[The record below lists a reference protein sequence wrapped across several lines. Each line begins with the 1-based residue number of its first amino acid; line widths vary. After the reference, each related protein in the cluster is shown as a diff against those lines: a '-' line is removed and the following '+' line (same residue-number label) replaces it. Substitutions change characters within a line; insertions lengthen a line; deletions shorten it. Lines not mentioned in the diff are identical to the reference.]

1 MSETINVPMAA
12 QRDIK
17 TVTTEIRTL
26 HRQAQCM
33 VLGYAI
39 EIGRRLKEAKAML
52 DHGQWGPWLREEV
65 DFSQSSA
72 NNFMRI
78 FEEYGAQQVSLFGD
92 ANSQALGNL
101 PYTHALRLLALPA
114 EERES
119 FAEEHH
125 AEELSTRE
133 LEKLIRERDE
143 ARRAEQ
149 DAQEKA
155 AAADKARAA
164 AEELAKG
171 AEDARRDALAAAE
184 RLKNAQ
190 AAEKDAKAAAKQAK
204 AAAKQAKAELKAL
217 RENPVIPAEVLEK
230 LRAEEAERAAETAQ
244 KETARRVAEAEKAAQ
259 ESARRAE
266 QAERQLAAA
275 DPEVATF
282 KAWFRAVQDDFAR
295 MQETHAQVTDPEKS
309 DKLRAA
315 VRALLERERTVWG

>member
-155 AAADKARAA
+155 AAA
-164 AEELAKG
+164 EEVAKG

-190 AAEKDAKAAAKQAK
+190 AAEKDAK

-259 ESARRAE
+259 ESARRAA

-295 MQETHAQVTDPEKS
+295 MQETHAQVTDQAKA

>member
-119 FAEEHH
+119 FVEEHH

-149 DAQEKA
+149 DAREKA

-171 AEDARRDALAAAE
+171 AEDARRDALAAALNTAFAPGE
-184 RLKNAQ
+184 LTLAGLHTGLNLLAKLKDPPP
-190 AAEKDAKAAAKQAK
+190 DA
-204 AAAKQAKAELKAL
+204 AL
-217 RENPVIPAEVLEK
+217 RCA
-230 LRAEEAERAAETAQ
+230 
-244 KETARRVAEAEKAAQ
+244 AEAEGVQLSLLSDYDLTGEAPSAAGTLVLGYGSLKD
-259 ESARRAE
+259 EACASVGETLKKVCMAAREAS
-266 QAERQLAAA
+266 
-275 DPEVATF
+275 
-282 KAWFRAVQDDFAR
+282 
-295 MQETHAQVTDPEKS
+295 VT
-309 DKLRAA
+309 
-315 VRALLERERTVWG
+315 V

>member
-184 RLKNAQ
+184 RLKNAR
-190 AAEKDAKAAAKQAK
+190 AAE
-204 AAAKQAKAELKAL
+204 KQAKAELKAL

-244 KETARRVAEAEKAAQ
+244 QETARRVAEAEKAAQ

-295 MQETHAQVTDPEKS
+295 MQETHAQVTDQAKA

>member
-92 ANSQALGNL
+92 ADSQALGNL

-155 AAADKARAA
+155 AAA
-164 AEELAKG
+164 EELAKG

-190 AAEKDAKAAAKQAK
+190 AAEKDAK

-295 MQETHAQVTDPEKS
+295 MQETPAQVTEQAQADQ
-309 DKLRAA
+309 LRAD
-315 VRALLERERTVWG
+315 VRAWLEQERTVWG

>member
-52 DHGQWGPWLREEV
+52 DHGQWGPWLGEEV

-92 ANSQALGNL
+92 ADSQALGNL

-155 AAADKARAA
+155 AAA
-164 AEELAKG
+164 EELAKG

-190 AAEKDAKAAAKQAK
+190 AAEKDAK

-295 MQETHAQVTDPEKS
+295 MQETHAQVTDQAKA

-315 VRALLERERTVWG
+315 VRALLEQERTVWG

>member
-125 AEELSTRE
+125 AEELSTRG

-155 AAADKARAA
+155 AAA
-164 AEELAKG
+164 EEVAKG

-190 AAEKDAKAAAKQAK
+190 AAEKDAK

-295 MQETHAQVTDPEKS
+295 VTDQAKA

>member
-155 AAADKARAA
+155 AAA
-164 AEELAKG
+164 EEVAKG

-204 AAAKQAKAELKAL
+204 AELKAL
-217 RENPVIPAEVLEK
+217 RENAVIPAEVLEK

-295 MQETHAQVTDPEKS
+295 MQETHAQVTDQAKA

>member
-119 FAEEHH
+119 FVEEHH

-149 DAQEKA
+149 DAREKA

-190 AAEKDAKAAAKQAK
+190 AAEKD
-204 AAAKQAKAELKAL
+204 AKAELKAL

-259 ESARRAE
+259 ESAQRAE

-295 MQETHAQVTDPEKS
+295 MQETHAQVTDPEKA

>member
-204 AAAKQAKAELKAL
+204 AELKAL

-230 LRAEEAERAAETAQ
+230 LRAEETQRAAETAQ
-244 KETARRVAEAEKAAQ
+244 QETARRVAEAEKAAQ

-282 KAWFRAVQDDFAR
+282 KAWFRAVQDDFTR
-295 MQETHAQVTDPEKS
+295 MQETHAQVTDQAKA

>member
-92 ANSQALGNL
+92 GKFASAWEFALYARSCGCM
-101 PYTHALRLLALPA
+101 ALPA

-190 AAEKDAKAAAKQAK
+190 AAEKDAK

-295 MQETHAQVTDPEKS
+295 MQETHAQVTDQAKA

>member
-1 MSETINVPMAA
+1 MTEA
-12 QRDIK
+12 QRAAI
-17 TVTTEIRTL
+17 
-26 HRQAQCM
+26 A
-33 VLGYAI
+33 AI
-39 EIGRRLKEAKAML
+39 ESQQPQKHNTVWMAGEQLKGIARSEPGSAELLAKDLAGKGMTIADAEKKIAEL
-52 DHGQWGPWLREEV
+52 ARKNRDGNCGCVSREE
-65 DFSQSSA
+65 
-72 NNFMRI
+72 
-78 FEEYGAQQVSLFGD
+78 
-92 ANSQALGNL
+92 
-101 PYTHALRLLALPA
+101 A

-149 DAQEKA
+149 DAREKA

-171 AEDARRDALAAAE
+171 AEDARRDALEAAE

-190 AAEKDAKAAAKQAK
+190 AAEKDAK

-230 LRAEEAERAAETAQ
+230 LRAEETQRAAETAQ
-244 KETARRVAEAEKAAQ
+244 QETARRVAEAEKAAQ

-282 KAWFRAVQDDFAR
+282 KACFRAVQDDFTR
-295 MQETHAQVTDPEKS
+295 MQETHAQVTDPEKA

>member
-244 KETARRVAEAEKAAQ
+244 QETSRRVAEAEKAAQ

-295 MQETHAQVTDPEKS
+295 MQETLGQVTDPEKA
-309 DKLRAA
+309 DKLRTA

>member
-78 FEEYGAQQVSLFGD
+78 FEEYGARQVSLFGD

-171 AEDARRDALAAAE
+171 AEDARRDELAAAE

-190 AAEKDAKAAAKQAK
+190 

-244 KETARRVAEAEKAAQ
+244 QETARRVAEAEKAAQ

-295 MQETHAQVTDPEKS
+295 MQETHAQVTDPAKA

>member
-190 AAEKDAKAAAKQAK
+190 AAEKDAKA
-204 AAAKQAKAELKAL
+204 ELKAL

-295 MQETHAQVTDPEKS
+295 MQETLGQVTDPEKA
-309 DKLRAA
+309 DKLRTA

>member
-1 MSETINVPMAA
+1 M
-12 QRDIK
+12 
-17 TVTTEIRTL
+17 
-26 HRQAQCM
+26 
-33 VLGYAI
+33 
-39 EIGRRLKEAKAML
+39 
-52 DHGQWGPWLREEV
+52 
-65 DFSQSSA
+65 
-72 NNFMRI
+72 
-78 FEEYGAQQVSLFGD
+78 
-92 ANSQALGNL
+92 
-101 PYTHALRLLALPA
+101 
-114 EERES
+114 
-119 FAEEHH
+119 
-125 AEELSTRE
+125 
-133 LEKLIRERDE
+133 
-143 ARRAEQ
+143 
-149 DAQEKA
+149 
-155 AAADKARAA
+155 
-164 AEELAKG
+164 AKG

-190 AAEKDAKAAAKQAK
+190 AAEKDAK

-295 MQETHAQVTDPEKS
+295 MQETHAQVTDQAKA

>member
-149 DAQEKA
+149 DAREKA

-184 RLKNAQ
+184 QLKA
-190 AAEKDAKAAAKQAK
+190 AK

-217 RENPVIPAEVLEK
+217 RESPVIPAEVLEK
-230 LRAEEAERAAETAQ
+230 LRAEEAQRAAETAQ
-244 KETARRVAEAEKAAQ
+244 QETARRVAEAEKAAQ
-259 ESARRAE
+259 ESRQRAE

-295 MQETHAQVTDPEKS
+295 MQETHAQVTDPEKA

>member
-155 AAADKARAA
+155 AAA
-164 AEELAKG
+164 EEVAKG

-190 AAEKDAKAAAKQAK
+190 AAEKDAK

-295 MQETHAQVTDPEKS
+295 MQETHAQVTDQTKA

>member
-119 FAEEHH
+119 FVEEHH

-164 AEELAKG
+164 AE
-171 AEDARRDALAAAE
+171 D
-184 RLKNAQ
+184 
-190 AAEKDAKAAAKQAK
+190 
-204 AAAKQAKAELKAL
+204 
-217 RENPVIPAEVLEK
+217 
-230 LRAEEAERAAETAQ
+230 RAN
-244 KETARRVAEAEKAAQ
+244 
-259 ESARRAE
+259 
-266 QAERQLAAA
+266 
-275 DPEVATF
+275 
-282 KAWFRAVQDDFAR
+282 
-295 MQETHAQVTDPEKS
+295 
-309 DKLRAA
+309 
-315 VRALLERERTVWG
+315 

>member
-26 HRQAQCM
+26 HRQAQCL

-92 ANSQALGNL
+92 ADSQALGNL

-155 AAADKARAA
+155 AAA
-164 AEELAKG
+164 EELAKG

-190 AAEKDAKAAAKQAK
+190 AAEKDAK

-295 MQETHAQVTDPEKS
+295 MQETHAQVTDQAKA

-315 VRALLERERTVWG
+315 VRALLEQERTVWG

>member
-244 KETARRVAEAEKAAQ
+244 QETSRRVAEAEKAAQ

-295 MQETHAQVTDPEKS
+295 MQETHAQVTDPEKA

-315 VRALLERERTVWG
+315 VRALLEQERTVWG

>member
-143 ARRAEQ
+143 ARRAKQ

-155 AAADKARAA
+155 AAA
-164 AEELAKG
+164 EEVAKG

-190 AAEKDAKAAAKQAK
+190 AAEKDAK

-295 MQETHAQVTDPEKS
+295 MQETHAQVTDQAKA